1 MIVETKKRTLFKTLS
16 WRMVAVIN
24 SFLVLSVNIT
34 DNNFLNAVYMNI
46 TGFVVYFLFERIW
59 SKINYGRIIK

>member
-34 DNNFLNAVYMNI
+34 DNNFLNA
-46 TGFVVYFLFERIW
+46 L
-59 SKINYGRIIK
+59 